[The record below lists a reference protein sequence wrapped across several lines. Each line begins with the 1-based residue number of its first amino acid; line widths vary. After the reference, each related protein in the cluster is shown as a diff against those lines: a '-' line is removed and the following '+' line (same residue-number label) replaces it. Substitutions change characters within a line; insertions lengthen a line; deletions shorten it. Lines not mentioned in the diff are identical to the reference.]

1 MTIDKY
7 EINEFKLV
15 IAGLDNAG
23 KSSALIALRKKYNFY
38 ERVKNL
44 KPTIKI
50 DYSSFKFLETYR
62 INLWDMGGQKK
73 FRKIYVSNPIYFTE
87 TNYIYYLIDIQ
98 DEIKFEESVKYLH
111 DLLNIYRDLDYS
123 NEVIICFNKYDP
135 KFKKSE
141 DFFDRAEMI
150 KNLIVSQNKD
160 MKFKFFDTSY
170 YDISSISKAI
180 SYSLNKLLNL
190 EEIDIG
196 LNKIVN
202 QFSCN
207 YAILYT
213 ASGLI
218 MSDHYM
224 DVMDIRAFEEKI
236 SSRINEDLE
245 FFQRLKDEDVKIDDR
260 VALSEDRT
268 EYVKRY
274 LTISGKNIEN
284 TFYIGISAPT
294 SKINEIK
301 IELENFRKVLLST
314 FK

>member
-1 MTIDKY
+1 MTIDKR

-135 KFKKSE
+135 KFKYSE

-150 KNLIVSQNKD
+150 KNLILSQNKD

-180 SYSLNKLLNL
+180 SYSLDKLLNL
-190 EEIDIG
+190 EVIDIG
-196 LNKIVN
+196 LSKIVN
-202 QFSCN
+202 QFSCS

-218 MSDHYM
+218 ISDHYM

-274 LTISGKNIEN
+274 SIISGNIEN
-284 TFYIGISAPT
+284 IFYIGISAPT

-301 IELENFRKVLLST
+301 IELEKFRKILLST
-314 FK
+314 FM

>member
-1 MTIDKY
+1 MTIDKR

-111 DLLNIYRDLDYS
+111 DLLDIYRDLDYS

-135 KFKKSE
+135 KFKNSE

-180 SYSLNKLLNL
+180 SYSLDKFLNL
-190 EEIDIG
+190 EVIDIG
-196 LNKIVN
+196 LSKIVN
-202 QFSCN
+202 QFSCS
-207 YAILYT
+207 YVILYT

-218 MSDHYM
+218 ISDHYM

-236 SSRINEDLE
+236 SNRINEDLE

-274 LTISGKNIEN
+274 SIISGNIEN

-301 IELENFRKVLLST
+301 IELEKFRKVLLST
-314 FK
+314 FM

>member
-1 MTIDKY
+1 MTIDKR

-73 FRKIYVSNPIYFTE
+73 FRKIYVSDPIYFTE

-111 DLLNIYRDLDYS
+111 DLLDIYRDLNYS

-135 KFKKSE
+135 KFKNSE

-180 SYSLNKLLNL
+180 SYSLDKFLNL
-190 EEIDIG
+190 EVIDIG

-202 QFSCN
+202 QFSCS

-218 MSDHYM
+218 ISDHYM

-236 SSRINEDLE
+236 SNRINEDLE

-274 LTISGKNIEN
+274 SIISGNIEN

-301 IELENFRKVLLST
+301 IELEKFRKVLLST
-314 FK
+314 FM

>member
-1 MTIDKY
+1 MTIDKR
-7 EINEFKLV
+7 EKNEFKLV

-111 DLLNIYRDLDYS
+111 DLLDIYRDLDYS

-135 KFKKSE
+135 KFKNSE

-150 KNLIVSQNKD
+150 KNLILSQNKD

-180 SYSLNKLLNL
+180 SYSLDKLLNL
-190 EEIDIG
+190 DVIDIG
-196 LNKIVN
+196 LSKIVN
-202 QFSCN
+202 QFSCS

-218 MSDHYM
+218 ISDHYM

-236 SSRINEDLE
+236 SNRINEDLE

-260 VALSEDRT
+260 VVLSEDRT

-274 LTISGKNIEN
+274 SIISGNIEN

-301 IELENFRKVLLST
+301 IELEKFRKILQST
-314 FK
+314 FM

>member
-1 MTIDKY
+1 MTINNR

-111 DLLNIYRDLDYS
+111 DLLDIYRDLDYS

-135 KFKKSE
+135 KFKNSE
-141 DFFDRAEMI
+141 DFFERAEMI

-180 SYSLNKLLNL
+180 SYSLDKLLNL
-190 EEIDIG
+190 EVIDIG
-196 LNKIVN
+196 LSKIVN
-202 QFSCN
+202 QFSCS

-218 MSDHYM
+218 ISDHYM

-236 SSRINEDLE
+236 SNRINEDLE
-245 FFQRLKDEDVKIDDR
+245 FFQRLNDEDVKIDDR

-274 LTISGKNIEN
+274 SIISGNIEN

-301 IELENFRKVLLST
+301 IELEKFRKILLST
-314 FK
+314 FM

>member
-1 MTIDKY
+1 MTIDNR
-7 EINEFKLV
+7 EIKLV

-111 DLLNIYRDLDYS
+111 DLLDIYRDLDYS

-135 KFKKSE
+135 KFKNSE

-150 KNLIVSQNKD
+150 KNLILSQNKD

-180 SYSLNKLLNL
+180 SYSLDKLLNL
-190 EEIDIG
+190 EVIDIG
-196 LNKIVN
+196 LSKIVN
-202 QFSCN
+202 RFSCS

-218 MSDHYM
+218 ISDHYM

-236 SSRINEDLE
+236 SDRINEDLE

-274 LTISGKNIEN
+274 SIISGNIEN

-301 IELENFRKVLLST
+301 IELENFRKILIST
-314 FK
+314 FM

>member
-1 MTIDKY
+1 MTIDKR
-7 EINEFKLV
+7 EFNEFKLV

-87 TNYIYYLIDIQ
+87 TDYIYYLIDIQ

-111 DLLNIYRDLDYS
+111 DLLDIYRDLDYS

-135 KFKKSE
+135 KFKNSE

-150 KNLIVSQNKD
+150 RNLIVSQNKD

-180 SYSLNKLLNL
+180 SYSLDKLLNL
-190 EEIDIG
+190 EVIDIG
-196 LNKIVN
+196 LSKIVN
-202 QFSCN
+202 QFSCS

-218 MSDHYM
+218 ISDHYM
-224 DVMDIRAFEEKI
+224 DVMDIRAFEAKI
-236 SSRINEDLE
+236 SSRISEDLE

-260 VALSEDRT
+260 VVLSEDRT

-274 LTISGKNIEN
+274 SIISGNIEN

-301 IELENFRKVLLST
+301 IELEKFRKILLST
-314 FK
+314 FM

>member
-1 MTIDKY
+1 MTIDKR

-87 TNYIYYLIDIQ
+87 TDYIYYLIDIQ

-111 DLLNIYRDLDYS
+111 DLLDIYRDLDYS

-135 KFKKSE
+135 KFKNSE

-150 KNLIVSQNKD
+150 RNLIISQNKD

-180 SYSLNKLLNL
+180 SYSLDKLLNL
-190 EEIDIG
+190 EVIDIE
-196 LNKIVN
+196 LSKIVN
-202 QFSCN
+202 QFSCS

-218 MSDHYM
+218 ISDHYM
-224 DVMDIRAFEEKI
+224 DVMDIRAFEAKI
-236 SSRINEDLE
+236 SSRISEDLE

-274 LTISGKNIEN
+274 SIISGNIEN

-301 IELENFRKVLLST
+301 IELEKFRKILLST
-314 FK
+314 FM

>member
-1 MTIDKY
+1 MTIDNR

-111 DLLNIYRDLDYS
+111 DLLDIYRDLDFS

-135 KFKKSE
+135 KFKNSE

-180 SYSLNKLLNL
+180 SYSLDKLLNL
-190 EEIDIG
+190 EVIDIG
-196 LNKIVN
+196 LSKIVN
-202 QFSCN
+202 QFNCS

-218 MSDHYM
+218 ISDHYM

-236 SSRINEDLE
+236 SNRINEDLE

-260 VALSEDRT
+260 VALSDDRT

-274 LTISGKNIEN
+274 SIISGNIEN

-301 IELENFRKVLLST
+301 IELEKFRKILLST
-314 FK
+314 FT

>member
-1 MTIDKY
+1 MTIDKR

-73 FRKIYVSNPIYFTE
+73 FRKIYVSNPIYFAE

-135 KFKKSE
+135 KFKNSE

-180 SYSLNKLLNL
+180 SYSLDKLLNL
-190 EEIDIG
+190 EVIDIG
-196 LNKIVN
+196 LSKIVN
-202 QFSCN
+202 QFSCS

-218 MSDHYM
+218 ISDHYM

-236 SSRINEDLE
+236 SNRINEDLE

-274 LTISGKNIEN
+274 SIISGNIEN

-301 IELENFRKVLLST
+301 IELEKFRKILLST
-314 FK
+314 FM

>member
-1 MTIDKY
+1 MTIDKR

-111 DLLNIYRDLDYS
+111 DLLDIYRDLNYS

-135 KFKKSE
+135 KFKNSE

-180 SYSLNKLLNL
+180 SYSLDKFLNL
-190 EEIDIG
+190 EVIDIG
-196 LNKIVN
+196 LSKIVN
-202 QFSCN
+202 QFSCS
-207 YAILYT
+207 YVILYT

-218 MSDHYM
+218 ISDHYM

-236 SSRINEDLE
+236 SNRINEDLE

-274 LTISGKNIEN
+274 SIISGNIEN

-301 IELENFRKVLLST
+301 IELEKFRKVLLST
-314 FK
+314 FM

>member
-1 MTIDKY
+1 MTIDKR

-111 DLLNIYRDLDYS
+111 DLLDIYRDLDYS

-135 KFKKSE
+135 KFKNSE

-180 SYSLNKLLNL
+180 SYSLDKFLNL
-190 EEIDIG
+190 EVIDIG
-196 LNKIVN
+196 LSKIVN
-202 QFSCN
+202 QFSCS

-218 MSDHYM
+218 ISDHYM

-236 SSRINEDLE
+236 SNRINEDLE

-274 LTISGKNIEN
+274 SIISGNIEN

-301 IELENFRKVLLST
+301 IELEKFRKILLST
-314 FK
+314 FM

>member
-1 MTIDKY
+1 MTIDNR
-7 EINEFKLV
+7 EINEYKLV

-50 DYSSFKFLETYR
+50 DYSSFKFLEIYR

-73 FRKIYVSNPIYFTE
+73 FRKIYVSNPIYFSE

-111 DLLNIYRDLDYS
+111 DLLDIYRDLDYS

-135 KFKKSE
+135 KFKNSE
-141 DFFDRAEMI
+141 DFFDRAKMI

-180 SYSLNKLLNL
+180 SYSLDKLLNL
-190 EEIDIG
+190 EVVDVE
-196 LNKIVN
+196 LSKIVN
-202 QFSCN
+202 QFSCS

-218 MSDHYM
+218 ISDHYM
-224 DVMDIRAFEEKI
+224 DIMDIRAFEEKI
-236 SSRINEDLE
+236 GSKINEDLE

-268 EYVKRY
+268 EYVKSY
-274 LTISGKNIEN
+274 SIISGNIEN

-301 IELENFRKVLLST
+301 IELEKFRKILQST
-314 FK
+314 FM

>member
-1 MTIDKY
+1 MMIDKR

-73 FRKIYVSNPIYFTE
+73 FRKIYISNPIYFTE

-135 KFKKSE
+135 KFKYSE

-150 KNLIVSQNKD
+150 KNLILSQNKD

-180 SYSLNKLLNL
+180 SYSLDKLLNL
-190 EEIDIG
+190 EVIDIG
-196 LNKIVN
+196 LSKIVN
-202 QFSCN
+202 QFSCS

-218 MSDHYM
+218 ISDHYM

-274 LTISGKNIEN
+274 SIISGNIEN
-284 TFYIGISAPT
+284 IFYIGISAPT

-301 IELENFRKVLLST
+301 IELEKFRKILLSA
-314 FK
+314 FM

>member
-1 MTIDKY
+1 MTTDNR

-111 DLLNIYRDLDYS
+111 DLLDIYRDLDYS

-135 KFKKSE
+135 KFKNSE

-180 SYSLNKLLNL
+180 SYSLDKLLNL
-190 EEIDIG
+190 EVIDIG
-196 LNKIVN
+196 LSKIVN
-202 QFSCN
+202 QFSCS

-218 MSDHYM
+218 ISDHYM
-224 DVMDIRAFEEKI
+224 DVMDIRAFEDKI

-274 LTISGKNIEN
+274 SIISGNIEN
-284 TFYIGISAPT
+284 TFYIGISALT

-301 IELENFRKVLLST
+301 IELEKFRKILQST
-314 FK
+314 FM

>member
-1 MTIDKY
+1 MTIDKR

-87 TNYIYYLIDIQ
+87 TDYIYYLIDIQ

-111 DLLNIYRDLDYS
+111 DLLDIYRDLDYS

-135 KFKKSE
+135 KFKNSE

-150 KNLIVSQNKD
+150 RNLIISQNKD

-180 SYSLNKLLNL
+180 SYSLDKLLNL
-190 EEIDIG
+190 EVIDIE
-196 LNKIVN
+196 LSKIVN
-202 QFSCN
+202 QFSCS

-218 MSDHYM
+218 ISDHYM
-224 DVMDIRAFEEKI
+224 DVMDIRAFEAKI

-274 LTISGKNIEN
+274 SIISGNIEN

-301 IELENFRKVLLST
+301 IELEKFRKILLST
-314 FK
+314 FM

>member
-1 MTIDKY
+1 MTIDKR

-73 FRKIYVSNPIYFTE
+73 FRKIYISNPIYFTE

-135 KFKKSE
+135 KFKYSE

-150 KNLIVSQNKD
+150 KNLILSQNKD

-180 SYSLNKLLNL
+180 SYSLDKLLNL
-190 EEIDIG
+190 EVIDIG
-196 LNKIVN
+196 LSKIVN
-202 QFSCN
+202 QFSCS

-218 MSDHYM
+218 ISDHYM

-274 LTISGKNIEN
+274 SIISGNIEN
-284 TFYIGISAPT
+284 IFYIGISAPI

-301 IELENFRKVLLST
+301 IELEKFRKILLSA
-314 FK
+314 FM

>member
-1 MTIDKY
+1 MTIDKR
-7 EINEFKLV
+7 ERNEYKLV

-50 DYSSFKFLETYR
+50 DYNSFKFLETYR

-73 FRKIYVSNPIYFTE
+73 FRKIYISNPIYFSE
-87 TNYIYYLIDIQ
+87 TDYIYYLIDIQ
-98 DEIKFEESVKYLH
+98 DELKFEESVKYLH
-111 DLLNIYRDLDYS
+111 DLLDIYRDLDYS
-123 NEVIICFNKYDP
+123 NEVMICFNKYDP
-135 KFKKSE
+135 KFKNSE

-150 KNLIVSQNKD
+150 RNLIVSQNKD

-180 SYSLNKLLNL
+180 SYSLDKLLNL
-190 EEIDIG
+190 EEIDVG
-196 LNKIVN
+196 LSKIVN
-202 QFSCN
+202 QFSCS

-218 MSDHYM
+218 ISDHYM
-224 DVMDIRAFEEKI
+224 DIMDIRAFEEKI
-236 SSRINEDLE
+236 SSKINDDLE

-260 VALSEDRT
+260 VALSEDTT

-274 LTISGKNIEN
+274 SIISGNIEN
-284 TFYIGISAPT
+284 TFYVGISAPT

-301 IELENFRKVLLST
+301 IELEKFRKILLST
-314 FK
+314 FM

>member
-1 MTIDKY
+1 MTIDNR
-7 EINEFKLV
+7 EINEYKLV

-50 DYSSFKFLETYR
+50 DYSSFKFLEIYR

-73 FRKIYVSNPIYFTE
+73 FRKIYVSNPIYFSE

-111 DLLNIYRDLDYS
+111 DLLDIYRDLDYS

-135 KFKKSE
+135 KFKNSE
-141 DFFDRAEMI
+141 DFFDRAKMI

-180 SYSLNKLLNL
+180 SYSLDKLLNL
-190 EEIDIG
+190 EVVDVG
-196 LNKIVN
+196 LSKIVN
-202 QFSCN
+202 QFSCS

-218 MSDHYM
+218 ISDHYM
-224 DVMDIRAFEEKI
+224 DIMDIRAFEEKI
-236 SSRINEDLE
+236 GSKINEDLE

-268 EYVKRY
+268 EYVKSY
-274 LTISGKNIEN
+274 SIISGNIEN

-301 IELENFRKVLLST
+301 IELEKFRKILQST
-314 FK
+314 FM

>member
-1 MTIDKY
+1 MTIDKR

-73 FRKIYVSNPIYFTE
+73 FRKIYLSDPIYFTE

-111 DLLNIYRDLDYS
+111 DLLDIYRDLDYS

-135 KFKKSE
+135 KFKNSE

-180 SYSLNKLLNL
+180 SYSLDKLLNL
-190 EEIDIG
+190 EVIDIG
-196 LNKIVN
+196 LSKIVN
-202 QFSCN
+202 QFSCS

-218 MSDHYM
+218 ISDHYM

-236 SSRINEDLE
+236 SNRINEDLE

-274 LTISGKNIEN
+274 SIISGNIEN

-301 IELENFRKVLLST
+301 IELEKFRKVLLST
-314 FK
+314 FM

>member
-1 MTIDKY
+1 MTIDKR
-7 EINEFKLV
+7 EKNEFKLV

-111 DLLNIYRDLDYS
+111 DLLDIYRDLDYS

-135 KFKKSE
+135 KFKNSE

-150 KNLIVSQNKD
+150 KNLILSQNKD

-180 SYSLNKLLNL
+180 SYSLDKLLNL
-190 EEIDIG
+190 DVIDIG
-196 LNKIVN
+196 LSKIVN
-202 QFSCN
+202 QFSCS

-218 MSDHYM
+218 ISDHYM

-236 SSRINEDLE
+236 SNRINEDLE

-274 LTISGKNIEN
+274 SIISGNIEN
-284 TFYIGISAPT
+284 TFYIGISTPT

-301 IELENFRKVLLST
+301 IELEKFRKILQST
-314 FK
+314 FM

>member
-1 MTIDKY
+1 MTIDKR
-7 EINEFKLV
+7 ERNEYKLV

-50 DYSSFKFLETYR
+50 DYNSFKFLETYR

-73 FRKIYVSNPIYFTE
+73 FRKIYVSNPIYFSE
-87 TNYIYYLIDIQ
+87 TDYIYYLIDVQ

-111 DLLNIYRDLDYS
+111 DLLDIYRDLDYS
-123 NEVIICFNKYDP
+123 NEVMICFNKYDP
-135 KFKKSE
+135 KYKNSE

-150 KNLIVSQNKD
+150 RNLIVSQNKD
-160 MKFKFFDTSY
+160 MKFKFFNTSY

-190 EEIDIG
+190 EAIDVG
-196 LNKIVN
+196 LSKIVN
-202 QFSCN
+202 QFSCS

-218 MSDHYM
+218 ISDHYM

-236 SSRINEDLE
+236 SNRINEDLE

-260 VALSEDRT
+260 VVLSEDTT

-274 LTISGKNIEN
+274 SIISGNIEN
-284 TFYIGISAPT
+284 TFYVGISAPT

-301 IELENFRKVLLST
+301 IELEKFRKILLSS
-314 FK
+314 FM